1 MSMLLVESDPL
12 LAVTLPA
19 MLTGKG
25 YCVHVV
31 RGISEGEDGILA
43 QGHDLILI
51 DVMPPDRRGT
61 ELCRSLRRQGVA
73 VPIMMLSE
81 SDATADKVAALD
93 AGADDCLT
101 KPYQL
106 EELLARL
113 RSLVRRW
120 QATGVSE
127 LRCGDLIMD
136 LIRRDVTLVGAAI
149 KLTTKELVLL
159 EYMMRNPRR
168 LLTRAMISE
177 NVWDM
182 NYEPNSNV
190 VDVYVASLR
199 RKLDR
204 GYQDRSIET
213 ITGRGYRFRGH
224 GVDESLRSGTE
235 PTAPPRRTGR
245 GWGRAVDRPI
255 SSAAAALCPAHR

>member
-159 EYMMRNPRR
+159 EYMMRNP
-168 LLTRAMISE
+168 A
-177 NVWDM
+177 
-182 NYEPNSNV
+182 
-190 VDVYVASLR
+190 
-199 RKLDR
+199 
-204 GYQDRSIET
+204 G
-213 ITGRGYRFRGH
+213 
-224 GVDESLRSGTE
+224 
-235 PTAPPRRTGR
+235 
-245 GWGRAVDRPI
+245 
-255 SSAAAALCPAHR
+255 C

>member
-1 MSMLLVESDPL
+1 MRMLLVESDPL
-12 LAVTLPA
+12 LAVMLPA

-25 YCVHVV
+25 YCVDVA
-31 RGISEGEDGILA
+31 RGISEGEDGARA

-51 DVMPPDRRGT
+51 DMMPPDRHGL

-81 SDATADKVAALD
+81 SDATADRVAALD

-101 KPYQL
+101 RPFQL
-106 EELLARL
+106 DELLARL

-120 QATGVSE
+120 QAIGVSE
-127 LRCGDLIMD
+127 LRCGDLVMD
-136 LIRRDVTLVGAAI
+136 LTTRDVTLGGAAI
-149 KLTTKELVLL
+149 KLTTKELALL

-190 VDVYVASLR
+190 VDVYVSSLR

-224 GVDESLRSGTE
+224 GVDEVLRSG
-235 PTAPPRRTGR
+235 TAPPRRT
-245 GWGRAVDRPI
+245 
-255 SSAAAALCPAHR
+255 